1 MTGLRPPLEDLSG
14 GRLESKLRDLARRF
28 FADQKVDELETWHLA
43 RVVEQCSRAI
53 SDVYRKVNLHQI
65 MKGEVQRPPTLEDLL
80 REDAARGPRPFRWL
94 TRVPEDLRGVGDRCL
109 YDMGMAGFR
118 DYRGLSLEAL
128 GIRSYRMAAE
138 ILAILANERELRR
151 LFERN
156 QLRTLPIDEEVA
168 FLRQCAA
175 RFSLYENLLE
185 NLREGDAHAPRA
197 VGLSCAE
204 VSADAPE
211 AARKPPAP
219 PPLGVEG
226 PQPEVAPR
234 LFRREEPRTRTLSRY
249 ERILLFADLAI
260 EAVRGELKRQVI
272 DQDEAVDVFC
282 DDLLLHATGT
292 EARGVP
298 HSYFLVGPT
307 GVGKNHLVESL
318 ARVLEKTWNVEIP
331 FLVIEGPQYTYPSDI
346 NELKGATRG
355 FIRSDET
362 GLLADF
368 YERASRSPVAF
379 LVVDEVEKA
388 HAQLQKFFLSIMDR
402 GTTLDN
408 RGQELN
414 FEGTILA
421 FTSNLG
427 YSFRNM
433 TTESIGYRAGPRDRH
448 RERETVADHDL
459 KRALS
464 PEFLARLRTVRFRP
478 LSRKSMEAILD
489 LELSHILERFRSL
502 HGLEVRLTASARRR
516 LLELGFSEAQGAR
529 QLSAVVRR
537 HCNVEVCRR
546 IKKDELRGAL
556 ERGGTIEYLREVRRG
571 DRAFEAPT
579 VERKVMELA
588 RVRLPYN
595 RLTIDERDGEF
606 RYESES

>member
-1 MTGLRPPLEDLSG
+1 MTGLRPPLEELSG
-14 GRLESKLRDLARRF
+14 GRLESKIRDLARRF

-65 MKGEVQRPPTLEDLL
+65 MRGEVQRPPTLEDLL
-80 REDAARGPRPFRWL
+80 REDAAHGPRPFRWL

-109 YDMGMAGFR
+109 YDIGMAGVR

-138 ILAILANERELRR
+138 ILAILANERDLRR

-175 RFSLYENLLE
+175 RFSLYEHLLE
-185 NLREGDAHAPRA
+185 NLRE
-197 VGLSCAE
+197 
-204 VSADAPE
+204 ADAVPPPAAGLPWTEGPTGAPE
-211 AARKPPAP
+211 VTRKSSAP
-219 PPLGVEG
+219 PPPGIEC
-226 PQPEVAPR
+226 PRPEVSQR
-234 LFRREEPRTRTLSRY
+234 LLRRGEPRTRTLSRY
-249 ERILLFADLAI
+249 ERILLFADLGI
-260 EAVRGELKRQVI
+260 EAVRRELKSQVI

-282 DDLLLHATGT
+282 DDLLLNATGT

-318 ARVLEKTWNVEIP
+318 ARVLEKAWKVEIP

-362 GLLADF
+362 GLLTDF
-368 YERASRSPVAF
+368 YERASRSPLAF

-388 HAQLQKFFLSIMDR
+388 HVQLQKFFLSIMDR

-408 RGQELN
+408 RGQELS

-427 YSFRNM
+427 YSFQDM
-433 TTESIGYRAGPRDRH
+433 TAETIGYRAGARDRR
-448 RERETVADHDL
+448 RERETVADRDL
-459 KRALS
+459 KKSLS
-464 PEFLARLRTVRFRP
+464 PEFLARLRTVRFQP

-489 LELSHILERFRSL
+489 LELSHILERFRAL
-502 HGLEVRLTASARRR
+502 HGLEIRLTDSARRR
-516 LLELGFSEAQGAR
+516 LLELGFSETQGAR
-529 QLSAVVRR
+529 HLSAVVRR
-537 HCNVEVCRR
+537 YCNVEVSRR
-546 IKKDELRGAL
+546 IKKDELHGAQA
-556 ERGGTIEYLREVRRG
+556 RGGTIEYLREIRRG
-571 DRAFEAPT
+571 DRAFEALT
-579 VERKVMELA
+579 VERMVIELA
-588 RVRLPYN
+588 RVRLPYS

-606 RYESES
+606 HYVGEK